1 MNFAPVIMEINLFF
15 IAADDE
21 ESETPPDQ
29 TDPIATGVDL
39 APWIFS
45 DFSNYQNSGV
55 TNERMIDFNIYN
67 IGNQNASPTA
77 DWAFY
82 YIYFNAYNANDYG
95 VLFYD
100 NFNTTIPSIHII
112 VLPIT
117 IVFLITL
124 LLQEIVLQIPF
135 LEIKVNPEPTICL
148 K

>member
-1 MNFAPVIMEINLFF
+1 MINEFCTSYNGDKPLF

-100 NFNTTIPSIHII
+100 NFNTTIPSNSYYCA
-112 VLPIT
+112 T
-117 IVFLITL
+117 NYNCVF
-124 LLQEIVLQIPF
+124 
-135 LEIKVNPEPTICL
+135 
-148 K
+148 